1 MNEVLAITA
10 FLMALGAVFLANDA
24 VRKAEH
30 KNEAFIKSHVDKLI
44 ADIGKNTALIKQ
56 LREALDSQENQLDE
70 AVTEQTELKAQIAQL
85 KEALATTDAGI
96 VELRD
101 NQTKKPPRK
110 NP

>member
-101 NQTKKPPRK
+101 SQAKKPPRK
-110 NP
+110 SP